1 MAPPTPTFNLD
12 VEAISGICGSI
23 SIACWVVVFSPQII
37 QNFQRGSAD
46 ALSIQFIIVWLLGD
60 VFNIIGAVY
69 QGVLPTMIILAIYY
83 TIADIVLLLQ
93 CFYYRGFTW
102 KDAPATQPK
111 PSGSA
116 IGEANERTG
125 LLSNNS
131 NNNERRG
138 SADWA
143 GLSPAVPHMS
153 DAPPPAP
160 PTALQTIAWN
170 TTVVVMVCAAGV
182 LGWFLG
188 ERATH
193 GKKNGSV
200 PEDDNLTFNV
210 VGQVFGYL
218 CTVAYIA
225 SRLPQLILNY
235 RRKTT
240 DGLSML
246 FFLFACLGNITY
258 VLSIFAYEPH
268 CHAHKGGCAPGESGH
283 IYGRYILVNLSW
295 LAGSLVTLLLDLCVF
310 AQYFIYSRV
319 DEDEDG
325 VNSGR
330 FDTIE
335 EDSGSNDGD
344 ERPILQRG
352 DSGSYR

>member
-1 MAPPTPTFNLD
+1 M
-12 VEAISGICGSI
+12 
-23 SIACWVVVFSPQII
+23 
-37 QNFQRGSAD
+37 
-46 ALSIQFIIVWLLGD
+46 
-60 VFNIIGAVY
+60 
-69 QGVLPTMIILAIYY
+69 LA
-83 TIADIVLLLQ
+83 Q

-102 KDAPATQPK
+102 KDAPAPPPK
-111 PSGSA
+111 PSSST

-125 LLSNNS
+125 LLRNTH
-131 NNNERRG
+131 ERRG

-143 GLSPAVPHMS
+143 GLSPAVAHIPET
-153 DAPPPAP
+153 PPPAP

-188 ERATH
+188 DRATS
-193 GKKNGSV
+193 GNKDGSA
-200 PEDDNLTFNV
+200 PEEDNLTFNV

-240 DGLSML
+240 EGLSML

-268 CHAHKGGCAPGESGH
+268 CHGHEDGCAPGEARRL
-283 IYGRYILVNLSW
+283 YGRYLLVNLSW
-295 LAGSLVTLLLDLCVF
+295 LAGSSVTLLLDQCVF
-310 AQYFIYSRV
+310 AQYFMYSRN
-319 DEDEDG
+319 DEDDFGSYGTHYE
-325 VNSGR
+325 
-330 FDTIE
+330 TIE

-352 DSGSYR
+352 DSGSYHRA